1 MPIKGGLERFIVSR
15 KRQTAPSVFSDAF
28 PDGKPLRTFPGIAF
42 VSATRKLLADR
53 SANFAVMTALCTP
66 VALALTAFAIDE
78 GSLYNER
85 RAAQSI
91 VDLAAITA
99 ASNITNAQQAVL
111 TTLADNG
118 ITSVAVQQQ
127 GATVAPT
134 ASKAVVQIVPGR
146 YTGVSTI
153 AAGSRFEAGKLPYN
167 AVQVSLKKQGTLYF
181 AGSIMAPPTLGTTAI
196 ASAQPQAAFSVG
208 SRLAS
213 LNGGILNALL
223 GGLLGGNISLSV
235 MDYNSLVSADVDVL
249 SFSDA
254 LATQLHL
261 TGVSYSDVLA
271 SKATVGQIA
280 TAMAN
285 VPGLDH
291 TAKIA
296 LQTMASSATNTV
308 KIPLSTLI
316 DLGSVGD
323 LGIGQKPAGLNVT
336 ASALSMLTAA
346 AALAN
351 GTNQV
356 AVNLGATIPGLV
368 STTLAVAIGE
378 PMQNSAWLAVGEA
391 GTVVRT
397 AQTRIKLNASVT
409 LGNSNLGGGIN
420 LLAVNLPLNVEVA
433 YAEAKLTD
441 ISCPTG
447 PSSIKVSIAAQ
458 PGVVAAHLANS
469 SASGFADF
477 TKPQSFSDAEI
488 ADVSLKLLL
497 INLNL
502 LQINGQSAFA
512 ATNMTPTTLT
522 YNATD
527 IANKTIKTA
536 STKNLTQSLTTSLV
550 NNLSLS
556 VNALGLGIDVTA
568 LLGAVKPAVTTLL
581 NGVTAPVDDL
591 VYNVL
596 GALGVHVGE
605 ADVRVTGA
613 SCGRSVLVQ

>member
-1 MPIKGGLERFIVSR
+1 MMPIKGGLM
-15 KRQTAPSVFSDAF
+15 A
-28 PDGKPLRTFPGIAF
+28 
-42 VSATRKLLADR
+42 ATRRLLADR

-111 TTLADNG
+111 TALSDNG
-118 ITSVAVQQQ
+118 ITSVAVQRQ
-127 GATVAPT
+127 GTTVAPT
-134 ASKAVVQIVPGR
+134 ASKAVVQVVPGR
-146 YTGVSTI
+146 YTGISTI

-167 AVQVSLKKQGTLYF
+167 AVQVTLKKQGTLYF

-249 SFSDA
+249 SFTDA

-261 TGVSYSDVLA
+261 TGVSYNDVLA
-271 SKATVGQIA
+271 SKATIGQIA

-285 VPGLDH
+285 VPGLDR
-291 TAKIA
+291 TAKLA

-308 KIPLSTLI
+308 RIPLSTLI

-356 AVNLGATIPGLV
+356 AVNLGATIPGLA
-368 STTLAVAIGE
+368 STTLAIAIGE

-397 AQTRIKLNASVT
+397 AQTRIKLNADVT
-409 LGNSNLGGGIN
+409 VGNSNLGGGTS
-420 LLAVNLPLNVEVA
+420 LVAVHLPLNVEVA

-441 ISCPTG
+441 ITCPTG
-447 PSSIKVSIAAQ
+447 PSSINVSIAAQ
-458 PGVVAAHLANS
+458 PGVVSAHLANS
-469 SASGFADF
+469 NASGFADF
-477 TKPQSFSDAEI
+477 AQPQSFSNADI
-488 ADVSLKLLL
+488 ADLRLLL
-497 INLNL
+497 IPL
-502 LQINGQSAFA
+502 LQVTGSSAFSV
-512 ATNMTPTTLT
+512 TNMAPTNLT
-522 YNATD
+522 FSATD
-527 IANKTIKTA
+527 IANKTIKTV

-556 VNALGLGIDVTA
+556 INALGLGLNVTA
-568 LLGAVKPAVTTLL
+568 LLGTVKPAVTTLL
-581 NGVTAPVDDL
+581 NGVTAPVDSL

-596 GALGVHVGE
+596 GALGVRVGE

-613 SCGRSVLVQ
+613 TCGRSVLVQ

>member
-1 MPIKGGLERFIVSR
+1 MPAKGGLM
-15 KRQTAPSVFSDAF
+15 
-28 PDGKPLRTFPGIAF
+28 
-42 VSATRKLLADR
+42 SATRRLLADR
-53 SANFAVMTALCTP
+53 RANFAVMTALCTP

-127 GATVAPT
+127 GANVAPT
-134 ASKAVVQIVPGR
+134 ATKAVVQIVPGR

-271 SKATVGQIA
+271 SKATIGQIA

-296 LQTMASSATNTV
+296 LQTMASSATSTV

-336 ASALSMLTAA
+336 ASALSMVTAA

-356 AVNLGATIPGLV
+356 AVNLGATIPGLT
-368 STTLAVAIGE
+368 STTLSIAIGE

-420 LLAVNLPLNVEVA
+420 LLAVNLPLNIEVA

-441 ISCPTG
+441 ITCPTG

-458 PGVVAAHLANS
+458 PGVVEAHLAKS

-502 LQINGQSAFA
+502 LQINGQSAFSV
-512 ATNMTPTTLT
+512 TNMTPTNLT
-522 YNATD
+522 FNATD
-527 IANKTIKTA
+527 IANKAIKTV
-536 STKNLTQSLTTSLV
+536 STKNLTQSLTTSLI

-556 VNALGLGIDVTA
+556 VNALGLGLDVTA

-613 SCGRSVLVQ
+613 TCGRSVLVQ

>member
-1 MPIKGGLERFIVSR
+1 MMPVKGGLM
-15 KRQTAPSVFSDAF
+15 A
-28 PDGKPLRTFPGIAF
+28 
-42 VSATRKLLADR
+42 ATRRLLADR
-53 SANFAVMTALCTP
+53 NANFAVMTALCTP

-99 ASNITNAQQAVL
+99 ASNITNAEQAVL
-111 TTLADNG
+111 TTLSDNG

-127 GATVAPT
+127 GTTVAPT

-153 AAGSRFEAGKLPYN
+153 AAGNRFEAGKLPYN

-181 AGSIMAPPTLGTTAI
+181 AGSIMSPPTLGTTAI

-249 SFSDA
+249 SFTDA

-271 SKATVGQIA
+271 SKATIGQIA

-285 VPGLDH
+285 VPGLDR

-308 KIPLSTLI
+308 KIPLGSLV
-316 DLGSVGD
+316 DLGSVGS
-323 LGIGQKPAGLNVT
+323 LGLGQKPAGLSVD

-356 AVNLGATIPGLV
+356 PVNLGATIPGLA
-368 STTLAVAIGE
+368 STTLAIAIGE
-378 PMQNSAWLAVGEA
+378 PMQNSPWLAVGEA

-409 LGNSNLGGGIN
+409 LGNSNLGGGAS
-420 LLAVNLPLNVEVA
+420 LVAVHLPLNVEVA

-458 PGVVAAHLANS
+458 PGVVSAHLASS

-477 TKPQSFSDAEI
+477 TKPQSFSDADI
-488 ADVSLKLLL
+488 ADLKLLL
-497 INLNL
+497 IPV
-502 LQINGQSAFA
+502 LQVTGSSAFSV
-512 ATNMTPTTLT
+512 TNMTPTTLT

-527 IANKTIKTA
+527 IANKAIKTV
-536 STKNLTQSLTTSLV
+536 STKNLTQSLTTSLI

-556 VNALGLGIDVTA
+556 VNALGLGLDVTA
-568 LLGAVKPAVTTLL
+568 VLGTVKPAVTTLL
-581 NGVTAPVDDL
+581 NGVTAPVDSL

-596 GALGVHVGE
+596 GALGVRVGE

-613 SCGRSVLVQ
+613 TCGRSVLVQ

>member
-1 MPIKGGLERFIVSR
+1 MRKRAGGLM
-15 KRQTAPSVFSDAF
+15 
-28 PDGKPLRTFPGIAF
+28 G
-42 VSATRKLLADR
+42 ATRRLIADR
-53 SANFAVMTALCTP
+53 RGNFAVMTALCTP
-66 VALALTAFAIDE
+66 VALVLTAFAVDE

-99 ASNITNAQQAVL
+99 AAHINNAEQAVL
-111 TTLADNG
+111 TTLKDNG

-127 GATVAPT
+127 GADIAPT
-134 ASKAVVQIVPGR
+134 GSKAVVQVVPGR
-146 YTGVSTI
+146 YSAISSI

-181 AGSIMAPPTLGTTAI
+181 AASMMTPPVIGTTAT
-196 ASAQPQAAFSVG
+196 ASAQPEAAFSVG

-213 LNGGILNALL
+213 VNGGILNALL

-235 MDYNSLVSADVDVL
+235 MDYNSLISADVDVL
-249 SFSDA
+249 SFTDA

-261 TGVSYSDVLA
+261 TGVTYSDVLA
-271 SKATVGQIA
+271 SKATIGQIA

-285 VPGLDH
+285 VPGLDR
-291 TAKIA
+291 TAKLA
-296 LQTMASSATNTV
+296 LQTMASSATNNV
-308 KIPLSTLI
+308 KIPLSHLV
-316 DLGSVGD
+316 DLGSVGS
-323 LGIGQKPAGLNVT
+323 LGLGQKPAGLSVD
-336 ASALSMLTAA
+336 ASAMSMLSAA

-356 AVNLGATIPGLV
+356 SVNLGATIPGLT
-368 STTLAVAIGE
+368 STTLQIAIGE
-378 PMQNSAWLAVGEA
+378 PMQNSPWLAVGEM

-409 LGNSNLGGGIN
+409 VGTSNLGGGIK

-458 PGVVAAHLANS
+458 PGVVEAHLANS
-469 SASGFADF
+469 NASGFADF
-477 TKPQSFSDAEI
+477 THPQSFSNADI
-488 ADVSLKLLL
+488 ADLKLSL
-497 INLNL
+497 IPL
-502 LQINGQSAFA
+502 LQVTGSSAFS
-512 ATNMTPTTLT
+512 ATNMTPTNLSFS
-522 YNATD
+522 ATD
-527 IANKTIKTA
+527 IANKAVKTV

-550 NNLSLS
+550 NNLSLT

-568 LLGAVKPAVTTLL
+568 LLGTVKPAVTTLL
-581 NGVTAPVDDL
+581 NGVTAPVDNL

-596 GALGVHVGE
+596 AALGVHVGE

-613 SCGRSVLVQ
+613 VCGRSVLVQ

>member
-1 MPIKGGLERFIVSR
+1 M
-15 KRQTAPSVFSDAF
+15 A
-28 PDGKPLRTFPGIAF
+28 
-42 VSATRKLLADR
+42 ATRRLLADR
-53 SANFAVMTALCTP
+53 SANFAIMTALCTP
-66 VALALTAFAIDE
+66 VALALSAFAIDE

-91 VDLAAITA
+91 VDLAAISA

-111 TTLADNG
+111 TTLSDNG

-127 GATVAPT
+127 GTTVAPT

-146 YTGVSTI
+146 YTGVSTV

-181 AGSIMAPPTLGTTAI
+181 AGSIMSPPTLGTTAI

-213 LNGGILNALL
+213 LNGGILNVLL

-235 MDYNSLVSADVDVL
+235 MDYNSLISADVDVL
-249 SFSDA
+249 SFTDA

-261 TGVSYSDVLA
+261 TGVSYTDVLT
-271 SKATVGQIA
+271 SKATIGQIA

-285 VPGLDH
+285 VPGLDR

-308 KIPLSTLI
+308 KIPLSTFI

-346 AALAN
+346 ATLAN
-351 GTNQV
+351 GSNEV
-356 AVNLGATIPGLV
+356 AVNLGATIPGLT
-368 STTLAVAIGE
+368 STTLAIAIGE
-378 PMQNSAWLAVGEA
+378 PMQNSAWLTVGEL

-409 LGNSNLGGGIN
+409 LGNANLGGGIK

-447 PSSIKVSIAAQ
+447 PSSVKVSIAAQ
-458 PGVVAAHLANS
+458 PGVVEAHLAKS

-477 TKPQSFSDAEI
+477 TKSQSFSDAEI

-497 INLNL
+497 IKLNL
-502 LQINGQSAFA
+502 LQINGSSYFA
-512 ATNMTPTTLT
+512 VTNMTPTTLT

-527 IANKTIKTA
+527 IANKAIKTV

-556 VNALGLGIDVTA
+556 VNALGLGLDVTA
-568 LLGAVKPAVTTLL
+568 LLGTVKPAVTTLL
-581 NGVTAPVDDL
+581 NGVTAPVDSL

-596 GALGVHVGE
+596 GALGVRVGE

-613 SCGRSVLVQ
+613 TCGRSVLVQ

>member
-1 MPIKGGLERFIVSR
+1 MMRNSAGGLM
-15 KRQTAPSVFSDAF
+15 
-28 PDGKPLRTFPGIAF
+28 G
-42 VSATRKLLADR
+42 ATRRLIVDR
-53 SANFAVMTALCTP
+53 RANFAVMTALCTP
-66 VALALTAFAIDE
+66 VALALTAFAVDE

-99 ASNITNAQQAVL
+99 AGHINNAEQAVL
-111 TTLADNG
+111 TTLKDNG
-118 ITSVAVQQQ
+118 ITSVAVQQE
-127 GATVAPT
+127 GTTVAPT
-134 ASKAVVQIVPGR
+134 ASKAVVQVVPGR
-146 YTGVSTI
+146 YSGVSSI
-153 AAGSRFEAGKLPYN
+153 AAGSRFEAGKLPHN

-181 AGSIMAPPTLGTTAI
+181 AASVMAPPVIGTTAT
-196 ASAQPQAAFSVG
+196 ASAQPEAAFSVG

-213 LNGGILNALL
+213 VNGGILNALL

-235 MDYNSLVSADVDVL
+235 MDYNSLIAADVDVL
-249 SFSDA
+249 SFTDA

-261 TGVSYSDVLA
+261 TGVTYSDVLA

-291 TAKIA
+291 TAKLA
-296 LQTMASSATNTV
+296 LQTMASSATNSV
-308 KIPLSTLI
+308 KIPLSQLI
-316 DLGSVGD
+316 DLGSVGK
-323 LGIGQKPAGLNVT
+323 LGLGQKPAGLSVG
-336 ASALSMLTAA
+336 ASAMSMLTAA

-356 AVNLGATIPGLV
+356 AVDLGATIPGLT
-368 STTLAVAIGE
+368 STTLSIAIGE
-378 PMQNSAWLAVGEA
+378 PPQASPWLAVGEL

-409 LGNSNLGGGIN
+409 VGTPNLGGGIN

-447 PSSIKVSIAAQ
+447 PSSIKVTIAAQ

-469 SASGFADF
+469 NASGFADF

-488 ADVSLKLLL
+488 ADVSIKLLL

-502 LQINGQSAFA
+502 LQIKGSSAFSV
-512 ATNMTPTTLT
+512 TNTAPTNLT
-522 YNATD
+522 FSATD
-527 IANKTIKTA
+527 IASKATKTV
-536 STKNLTQSLTTSLV
+536 STKNLTKSLGTSLV
-550 NNLSLS
+550 NNLSLT
-556 VNALGLGIDVTA
+556 VNALGLGLDVTA
-568 LLGAVKPAVTTLL
+568 LLGTVKPAVTTLL

-596 GALGVHVGE
+596 ATLGVHVGE

-613 SCGRSVLVQ
+613 TCGRSVLVQ

>member
-1 MPIKGGLERFIVSR
+1 MPIKGGLM
-15 KRQTAPSVFSDAF
+15 A
-28 PDGKPLRTFPGIAF
+28 
-42 VSATRKLLADR
+42 ATRRLVADR
-53 SANFAVMTALCTP
+53 SGNFAVMTALCTP

-127 GATVAPT
+127 GTTVAPT

-146 YTGVSTI
+146 YTGISTI
-153 AAGSRFEAGKLPYN
+153 AAGSRFEAGKVPYN

-181 AGSIMAPPTLGTTAI
+181 AGSIMSPPTLGTTAI

-223 GGLLGGNISLSV
+223 GGLLGSSISLSV
-235 MDYNSLVSADVDVL
+235 MDYNSLLSADIDVL
-249 SFSDA
+249 SFTDA

-261 TGVSYSDVLA
+261 TGVSYNDVLA

-285 VPGLDH
+285 VPGLDR
-291 TAKIA
+291 TAKLA
-296 LQTMASSATNTV
+296 LQTMASSTTNTV
-308 KIPLSTLI
+308 KIPLDTLV
-316 DLGSVGD
+316 DLGSVGN
-323 LGIGQKPAGLNVT
+323 LGMGQKPPGLNVA
-336 ASALSMLTAA
+336 ASALSMLSAA

-351 GTNQV
+351 GNNQV
-356 AVNLGATIPGLV
+356 AVDLGATIPGLL

-378 PMQNSAWLAVGEA
+378 PPQATPWLAVGEA

-397 AQTRIKLNASVT
+397 AQTRIKLNASVG
-409 LGNSNLGGGIN
+409 LGNTNLGGGIR
-420 LLAVNLPLNVEVA
+420 LLKVNLPLNVEVA

-441 ISCPTG
+441 ITCPTG
-447 PSSIKVSIAAQ
+447 PSSIQVSIAAQ

-469 SASGFADF
+469 SGSGFADF

-488 ADVSLKLLL
+488 ADVSLRLLL
-497 INLNL
+497 INLSL
-502 LQINGQSAFA
+502 IQINGSSYFNV
-512 ATNMTPTTLT
+512 TNMAPTNLT
-522 YNATD
+522 FNATD
-527 IANKTIKTA
+527 ISNKAIKTV
-536 STKNLTQSLTTSLV
+536 STRNLTQSLTTSLV
-550 NNLSLS
+550 NNLSLT
-556 VNALGLGIDVTA
+556 VNALGLGIDLTA
-568 LLGAVKPAVTTLL
+568 LLGTVKPAVTTLL
-581 NGVTAPVDDL
+581 NGVTAPVDSL
-591 VYNVL
+591 LYNVL
-596 GALGVHVGE
+596 GALGIRVGE

-613 SCGRSVLVQ
+613 TCGRSVLVQ

>member
-15 KRQTAPSVFSDAF
+15 KRQTAPSVFGDAI

-42 VSATRKLLADR
+42 VSETRRLLADR

-127 GATVAPT
+127 GTTVAPT

-308 KIPLSTLI
+308 KIPLTTLI

-356 AVNLGATIPGLV
+356 AVNLGATIPGLA

-409 LGNSNLGGGIN
+409 LGNSNLGSGIN

-512 ATNMTPTTLT
+512 ATNMAPTTLT
-522 YNATD
+522 YNAAD